1 MSRLHGL
8 GTGAFWTETV
18 RRQARPGACGRLL
31 LFPLL
36 IALALTAISCSTEYE
51 VGRRYRAEQAL
62 SEADWE
68 YRNYQIR
75 PADVAEAQWQELAR
89 TYEGIAEQYT
99 KPVGTVEADSTVL
112 ETQVIAARALFS
124 AARVY
129 AQMGDSIRV
138 EQIFETMATNYADV
152 PQVAA
157 EVSLAQAGIAER
169 RRDFNQ
175 AAFLYQ
181 KVLETTEPIPGA
193 PNAAGAVLELP
204 LRIARLR
211 AVAAGVA
218 GIDPETGEPTGEQL
232 DPVDRVP
239 YYDDAKAYYEK
250 RVRDHDRTRIQIES
264 QAHLAEVYADTGDWH
279 EATQS
284 LRELERQLGRMED
297 PPRQPC
303 EVRFAIAGIQ
313 SRTGLPPDSARVTLT
328 GLLEDYPDCPIAP
341 QALAALASNAMQR
354 NQLDEAIDYLDRI
367 ADEHEQETDTAAQ
380 AILNKGRLLEQ
391 NDRWQE
397 ALEAFR
403 TLRTEYP
410 ITQAALSAP
419 LEIARHYDRIGD
431 AEAEATALAQAE
443 RDYRD
448 FISRYPPG
456 PSSLFA
462 RERLAQTLVL
472 QEKES
477 EAIDV
482 LIELG
487 NELQGTR
494 QGASTLIAA
503 ARMAYADLADTA
515 RAAAIL
521 DQVGKAYAEVDVGV
535 WAKNEA
541 VSLRESMATEE

>member
-1 MSRLHGL
+1 M
-8 GTGAFWTETV
+8 
-18 RRQARPGACGRLL
+18 
-31 LFPLL
+31 
-36 IALALTAISCSTEYE
+36 LAVTAISCSSDYE
-51 VGRRYRAEQAL
+51 VGRRYRAEKAL
-62 SEADWE
+62 AEADWQ
-68 YRNYQIR
+68 YQNYQIR
-75 PADVAEAQWQELAR
+75 PADVSDAQWKDLAQ
-89 TYEGIAEQYT
+89 TYEQVAQEYT
-99 KPVGTVEADSTVL
+99 KPVGTVAADSTVL
-112 ETQVIAARALFS
+112 LTQTLAARALFS

-129 AQMGDSIRV
+129 AQLGDSIHV

-157 EVSLAQAGIAER
+157 EVNLARAGVAEG
-169 RRDFNQ
+169 RRDFAQ
-175 AAFLYQ
+175 AAYLYQ
-181 KVLETTEPIPGA
+181 QVVENTEPAPGL

-218 GIDPETGEPTGEQL
+218 GINPETGEPTGEPL
-232 DPVDRVP
+232 DPVDRIP
-239 YYDDAKAYYEK
+239 YYDDAKAYYER
-250 RVRDHDRTRIQIES
+250 RVRDHDGTRIQIES
-264 QAHLAEVYADTGDWH
+264 QAHLAELYADTGDWH
-279 EATQS
+279 EATLA
-284 LRELERQLGRMED
+284 LRELERQLGRMEE

-313 SRTGLPPDSARVTLT
+313 MRTGLPPDSARVTLT
-328 GLLEDYPDCPIAP
+328 NLLEEYPDCPIAP
-341 QALAALASNAMQR
+341 QALAALANNAVQR
-354 NQLDEAIDYLDRI
+354 NQVDEAIDYLERI
-367 ADEHEQETDTAAQ
+367 ADEYENETDTAAQ
-380 AILNKGRLLEQ
+380 AILNKGQLLEA

-410 ITQAALSAP
+410 ITQAALNAP
-419 LEIARHYDRIGD
+419 LAIAAHYDRIGNE
-431 AEAEATALAQAE
+431 EAEATALEQAE

-472 QEKES
+472 RDKES

-482 LIELG
+482 LVELG
-487 NELQGTR
+487 TEMQGTR

-503 ARMAYADLADTA
+503 ARMAYADIADTA
-515 RAAAIL
+515 RAASIL

-535 WAKNEA
+535 WATNEA
-541 VSLRESMATEE
+541 VRLRESMTTGQ